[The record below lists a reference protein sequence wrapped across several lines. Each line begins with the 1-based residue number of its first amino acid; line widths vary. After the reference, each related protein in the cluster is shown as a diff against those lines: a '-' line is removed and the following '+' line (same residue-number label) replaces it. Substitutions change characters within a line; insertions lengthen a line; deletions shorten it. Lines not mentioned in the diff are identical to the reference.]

1 MAGAKETRGY
11 RQIRIDGILF
21 MAHRLVWLMIRNEW
35 PLDDIDHINRNRDR
49 QRISENSWE
58 QGKSQRP
65 KQKWAGY

>member
-35 PLDDIDHINRNRDR
+35 PLDDIDHINRNRDDN
-49 QRISENSWE
+49 RIENLRVATHP
-58 QGKSQRP
+58 Q
-65 KQKWAGY
+65 AGELSHRD